1 MENDITSPNAI
12 NARAEKPCFLNQD
25 LKLNSGRTARRSH
38 HRDRKK
44 KSNAS
49 IASYGTS
56 AGRFDGWTADPSA
69 RCALF
74 IQIRIGCLDSY
85 ERCRHSNALI

>member
-25 LKLNSGRTARRSH
+25 LKLNSGRTSRRSH

-44 KSNAS
+44 NPMHQLQVMVLPLADSM
-49 IASYGTS
+49 G
-56 AGRFDGWTADPSA
+56 GRQTRLPDVLYLSRFGSVV
-69 RCALF
+69 
-74 IQIRIGCLDSY
+74 
-85 ERCRHSNALI
+85 